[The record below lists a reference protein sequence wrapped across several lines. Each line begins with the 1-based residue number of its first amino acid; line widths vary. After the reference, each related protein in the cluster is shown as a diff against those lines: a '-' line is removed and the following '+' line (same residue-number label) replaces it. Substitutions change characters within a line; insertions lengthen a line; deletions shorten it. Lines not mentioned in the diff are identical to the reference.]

1 MTLSIRVRCTG
12 ADTVD
17 ISKLT
22 HFQRDLKDLSLEN
35 FEKLKKEIIAEGF
48 KNPFLVWKDDA
59 GKLNLIDGHQRLRV
73 LNAMRSEGYKIPKLP
88 ITYTQNDTKKHAAKH
103 VLATSANYGTIT
115 NDGAYEF
122 GEEYHLTLDDICSY
136 PIDGLDADKFRMEF
150 DDVLPDEKDD
160 DKKTEKEK
168 CPTCGK

>member
-1 MTLSIRVRCTG
+1 MTLTIRVRCTA
-12 ADTVD
+12 ADAVD

-35 FEKLKKEIIAEGF
+35 FEKLKQEILTEGF

-73 LNAMRSEGYKIPKLP
+73 LSAMKAEGYKIPPLP
-88 ITYTQNDTKKHAAKH
+88 VTFTQNESKKHAAKH

-115 NDGAYEF
+115 NQGAYEF
-122 GEEYHLTLDDICSY
+122 GEEYHLSLDDICAY
-136 PIDGLDADKFRMEF
+136 PIDGLDSDKFRMEF
-150 DDVLPDEKDD
+150 DDVLPEESDD
-160 DKKTEKEK
+160 PDKEK